1 MTMNKLIAIALI
13 AASQAAGACTV
24 SDSWTGKDKAM
35 HLAAGVAVGS
45 AGTLIFKDADR
56 AFAQGVT
63 VAIAKELADTQR
75 HGHTCSA
82 QDAIVTIAGAAAGA
96 YGTGWL
102 ILPRRGGV
110 QVGYA
115 KTF

>member
-1 MTMNKLIAIALI
+1 MNKLIAIALI
-13 AASQAAGACTV
+13 AAAQAAGACTV
-24 SDSWTGKDKAM
+24 SDKWTGADKAK
-35 HLAAGVAVGS
+35 HLAAGVAIGS
-45 AGTLIFKDADR
+45 AGTLVFKDADK
-56 AFAQGVT
+56 AFALGVT

-75 HGHTCSA
+75 RGHTCSA

-102 ILPRRGGV
+102 ILPKKGGV
-110 QVGYA
+110 QVAYA